1 VPVAQ
6 HDLCNHA
13 SRNRGKHVI
22 AVHAHPA
29 IPARRLT
36 QSIPAI
42 IIDYV
47 LAITIVA
54 RQAVSAVP
62 ITRTFTTRTT
72 RTAASRTVVRMHWHG
87 RTAIVVVLGTRAA
100 LRAVVLVLILALIL
114 ITAAVVA
121 LHGGAAR
128 TLLLTTLIT
137 WAAGSVLRERRGR
150 QTQA

>member
-6 HDLCNHA
+6 HDLRDHA
-13 SRNRGKHVI
+13 GRNGGKHVV

-29 IPARRLT
+29 VPARRLT
-36 QSIPAI
+36 QSIAAI
-42 IIDYV
+42 IIDNI

-62 ITRTFTTRTT
+62 ITRTFATRTT
-72 RTAASRTVVRMHWHG
+72 GTAASRAIVRMHWHG
-87 RTAIVVVLGTRAA
+87 RTAIVVILGAWTA
-100 LRAVVLVLILALIL
+100 LRAVILALIL
-114 ITAAVVA
+114 KTAAVVA
-121 LHGGAAR
+121 LHGGTAR

-137 WAAGSVLRERRGR
+137 WAAGTVLRKRRGR